1 VKKTHVTQNINKKIK
16 LMNTEIITDGVSL
29 DQAKKALIMIHGR
42 GAGAHDILSV
52 ARHLKVD
59 DFALVA
65 PQAENRTWY
74 PYSFLVPIEENEP
87 SFSKSLDAIHQVVV
101 AIQQNGIEKENIY
114 FLGFSQGAC
123 LALEFTA
130 RNAAKYGGV
139 VAFTGGLIGD
149 KVYEDHYDGNFENT
163 PIFIGTSDPDFHVPV
178 ERVNETE
185 ALLQKMGASVTKKI
199 YTNMGH
205 TISQDEIDLAN
216 ELVFRKK

>member
-1 VKKTHVTQNINKKIK
+1 MNI
-16 LMNTEIITDGVSL
+16 EIITDGVPL

-42 GAGAHDILSV
+42 GASAHDILSITK
-52 ARHLKVD
+52 HLTVD
-59 DFALVA
+59 NFALVA

-74 PYSFLVPIEENEP
+74 PYSFLVPIAENEP
-87 SFSKSLDAIHQVVV
+87 SFSKSLDAIHQVVIAV
-101 AIQQNGIEKENIY
+101 MQNGIKKENIY

-149 KVYEDHYDGNFENT
+149 KVYDDHYKGDFENT

-185 ALLQKMGASVTKKI
+185 ALLKKLGASVTKKI
-199 YTNMGH
+199 YDNMGH

-216 ELVFRKK
+216 ELVFSKK

>member
-1 VKKTHVTQNINKKIK
+1 
-16 LMNTEIITDGVSL
+16 MNTEIITAGVPL
-29 DQAKKALIMIHGR
+29 AEAKKALIMIHGR

-52 ARHLKVD
+52 AKYLNVEG
-59 DFALVA
+59 FALVA

-74 PYSFLVPIEENEP
+74 PYSFLVPLEENEP
-87 SFSKSLDAIHQVVV
+87 SFSKSLDTIHQVVV

-149 KVYEDHYDGNFENT
+149 KVYEEHYKGNFENM

-178 ERVNETE
+178 ERVHASE
-185 ALLQKMGASVTKKI
+185 AIFEKLGASVTKKI
-199 YTNMGH
+199 YPDMGH

-216 ELVFRKK
+216 ELVFFKQ

>member
-1 VKKTHVTQNINKKIK
+1 MSLENI
-16 LMNTEIITDGVSL
+16 TAGVSL
-29 DQAKKALIMIHGR
+29 KEAKKALIMLHGR
-42 GAGAHDILSV
+42 GAGSNDILSI
-52 ARHLKVD
+52 ARHLEVE
-59 DFALVA
+59 DFALIA

-87 SFSKSLDAIHQVVV
+87 SFSKSLKTIAQVVAAV
-101 AIQQNGIEKENIY
+101 QENGIEKENIY

-149 KVYEDHYDGNFENT
+149 KVYEDHYAGNFENT

-185 ALLQKMGASVTKKI
+185 ALLKKMGASVTKKI
-199 YTNMGH
+199 YINMGH
-205 TISQDEIDLAN
+205 TISQDEVDLAN
-216 ELVFRKK
+216 ELIFSKK

>member
-1 VKKTHVTQNINKKIK
+1 MNIET
-16 LMNTEIITDGVSL
+16 LTDGVPL
-29 DQAKKALIMIHGR
+29 NDAKKALVMIHGR
-42 GAGAHDILSV
+42 GASAHDILSTSK
-52 ARHLKVD
+52 HLNVK

-74 PYSFLVPIEENEP
+74 PYSFLVPLNENEP
-87 SFSKSLDAIHQVVV
+87 SFSKSLEAIHNVVV

-130 RNAAKYGGV
+130 RNAAKYGGI

-149 KVYEDHYDGNFENT
+149 KVYEDHYKGSFENT
-163 PIFIGTSDPDFHVPV
+163 PIFISTSDPDFHVPV

-185 ALLQKMGASVTKKI
+185 VLLKKMGAAVTKKI
-199 YTNMGH
+199 YENMGH

-216 ELVFRKK
+216 ELVFRT

>member
-1 VKKTHVTQNINKKIK
+1 
-16 LMNTEIITDGVSL
+16 MNLEIITDGIPL
-29 DQAKKALIMIHGR
+29 NNAKKALIMIHGR

-74 PYSFLVPIEENEP
+74 PYSFLVPIAENEP
-87 SFSKSLDAIHQVVV
+87 SFSKSLDNIHQVVV

-149 KVYEDHYDGNFENT
+149 KVYEEHYAGNFENT

-185 ALLQKMGASVTKKI
+185 ALLKKLGASVTKKI
-199 YTNMGH
+199 YDNMGH
-205 TISQDEIDLAN
+205 TISQDEVDLAN
-216 ELVFRKK
+216 ELIFSKQ

>member
-1 VKKTHVTQNINKKIK
+1 
-16 LMNTEIITDGVSL
+16 MNTEIITDGLSL
-29 DQAKKALIMIHGR
+29 NNAKKALIMIHGR
-42 GAGAHDILSV
+42 GAGAHDIISV
-52 ARHLKVD
+52 ARHLKVN

-74 PYSFLVPIEENEP
+74 PHSFLVPIEQNEP
-87 SFSKSLDAIHQVVV
+87 AFSKSLDAIQNVVV

-130 RNAAKYGGV
+130 RNAAKYGGI

-149 KVYEDHYDGNFENT
+149 KVYEDHYNGNFENT
-163 PIFIGTSDPDFHVPV
+163 PVFIGTSDPDFHVPV

-185 ALLQKMGASVTKKI
+185 AILKKMGASVTKKI
-199 YTNMGH
+199 YENMGH
-205 TISQDEIDLAN
+205 TIIQDEVDLAN
-216 ELVFRKK
+216 KLIFSKK

>member
-1 VKKTHVTQNINKKIK
+1 
-16 LMNTEIITDGVSL
+16 MNTEIIADGLSL
-29 DQAKKALIMIHGR
+29 NNAKKALIMIHGR
-42 GAGAHDILSV
+42 GAQAHDILSI
-52 ARHLKVD
+52 ARHLMVD

-74 PYSFLVPIEENEP
+74 PHSFLAPIQQNEP
-87 SFSKSLDAIHQVVV
+87 FFSKSLDAIQNVVV
-101 AIQQNGIEKENIY
+101 AIQQNGIKKENIY

-130 RNAAKYGGV
+130 RNAAKYGGI

-149 KVYEDHYDGNFENT
+149 RVYEDHYSGNFENT

-185 ALLQKMGASVTKKI
+185 ALLKKMGASVTKKI
-199 YTNMGH
+199 YENMGH
-205 TISQDEIDLAN
+205 TISQDEVDLAN
-216 ELVFRKK
+216 ELIFSKK

>member
-1 VKKTHVTQNINKKIK
+1 MNID
-16 LMNTEIITDGVSL
+16 TITDGL
-29 DQAKKALIMIHGR
+29 PLNDAKKALIMIHGR
-42 GAGAHDILSV
+42 GAGAHDILSISKHLNV
-52 ARHLKVD
+52 A

-74 PYSFLVPIEENEP
+74 PYSFLVPIDANEP
-87 SFSKSLDAIHQVVV
+87 SFSKSLEAIHNVVV

-130 RNAAKYGGV
+130 RNAAKYGGI

-149 KVYEDHYDGNFENT
+149 KVYEDHYKGNFENT

-185 ALLQKMGASVTKKI
+185 VLLKKMGAAVTKKI
-199 YTNMGH
+199 YDNMGH
-205 TISQDEIDLAN
+205 TISQDEIDVVN
-216 ELVFRKK
+216 EILFSKK